1 VLITVKAAMEELAKG
16 CPGSIN
22 EQMGDGLVPAI
33 SGTLKVHLS
42 NANPEGFIDLV
53 HCEIFFTG
61 TTPTTG
67 VLTVELRKG

>member
-1 VLITVKAAMEELAKG
+1 MEELAKG
-16 CPGSIN
+16 RPGSIN

-33 SGTLKVHLS
+33 SGTLEVHLS

-53 HCEIFFTG
+53 HCEIFFTA
-61 TTPTTG
+61 TMPTAG